1 MFCPSS
7 TSSQIR
13 FLSSV
18 RLLLVLVRLVCVQ
31 GVVPSVVVG
40 VTLWTAGCSRG
51 PAPVRIPHVDPVAAS
66 QGAVEL
72 YDTNGDG
79 QLSEQELT
87 ACPGILRNIG
97 IYDSDG
103 NKSVTQEEIEARLR
117 AFFPPNVGVTKLN
130 VYVSL
135 DGQSLSGATVEF
147 VAEKYLGDEVKP
159 AGGVTTD
166 RGNATI
172 DIQDEDAPETEH
184 GLSGVHYGTY
194 RVEITHPTV
203 NVPAK
208 YNTATTLGYETERG
222 NPSTSFELKSR

>member
-1 MFCPSS
+1 M
-7 TSSQIR
+7 R
-13 FLSSV
+13 FLSPV
-18 RLLLVLVRLVCVQ
+18 HLFLVLVRLACRR
-31 GVVPSVVVG
+31 GVLPWVVVG
-40 VTLWTAGCSRG
+40 VSFWMAGCSRG

-87 ACPGILRNIG
+87 ACPGILRNLG
-97 IYDSDG
+97 IYDADG

-130 VYVSL
+130 VHVSL
-135 DGQSLSGATVEF
+135 DGKSLAGATVKF
-147 VAEKYLGDEVKP
+147 VPEKYLGDEIKM
-159 AGGVTTD
+159 AGGITTD
-166 RGNATI
+166 HGNATI
-172 DIQDEDAPETEH
+172 DIRDEDAPETEH

-194 RVEITHPTV
+194 RVEITHPTI
-203 NVPAK
+203 NIPAK

>member
-1 MFCPSS
+1 M
-7 TSSQIR
+7 
-13 FLSSV
+13 
-18 RLLLVLVRLVCVQ
+18 
-31 GVVPSVVVG
+31 VG
-40 VTLWTAGCSRG
+40 VSLWLAGCSRG

-87 ACPGILRNIG
+87 ACPGILGKIG

-130 VYVSL
+130 VHVSL
-135 DGQSLSGATVEF
+135 DGKSLAGATVKF
-147 VAEKYLGDEVKP
+147 VPEKYLGDEIKP
-159 AGGVTTD
+159 AGGITTD

-172 DIQDEDAPETEH
+172 DIRDADAPETEQ

-194 RVEITHPTV
+194 RVEITHPTI
-203 NVPAK
+203 NVPSK